1 MAQIRIP
8 ATVLKQKDKL
18 LYLFKMNSELLGK
31 ITYVTPRSKEN
42 PDELQRVYIEAR
54 AKDIGAW
61 LQEENSLLPNA
72 IVVDFKD
79 EVKIE
84 PTSDMDVV
92 TISFPDPDDAPDG
105 KGKIAYIL
113 DGQHRVK
120 GFEYSGSI
128 KFDLA
133 VIAVHNISENVRGKI
148 FLDINSKQVK
158 VKETLLLDLRAG
170 IQDLAPDDDRVYRVI
185 QGLNKHPQSPL
196 RDKIQF
202 LPEEKNKSVK
212 NTNLFK
218 HLKPHIANGGTLFK
232 KTTAEQIEI
241 LAAYFASFK
250 EVFADEWD
258 DSKNYILSR
267 NQGIELMCVVFKEIK
282 HLCDLNEGGGY
293 NKKSFKNQ
301 VSVLKGKSLEMRM
314 KDKPP
319 MVIPIDW
326 SVDTFGKMSNRGW
339 MAEIRKDLVNILT
352 Q

>member
-8 ATVLKQKDKL
+8 ATVLKQHDKL
-18 LYLFKMNSELLGK
+18 LYLFKTNSELLGK
-31 ITYVTPRSKEN
+31 ITYVTPRSKDN

-61 LQEENSLLPNA
+61 LQEETSLLPNS

-84 PTSDMDVV
+84 PTSDEDVV
-92 TISFPDPDDAPDG
+92 TISFPDPDDVPD
-105 KGKIAYIL
+105 GKIAYIL

-120 GFEYSGSI
+120 GFDYSGSV

-133 VIAVHNISENVRGKI
+133 VVAVHNLSASVRGKVFI
-148 FLDINSKQVK
+148 DINSKQVK
-158 VKETLLLDLRAG
+158 VNEQLLLDLKAELKHLT
-170 IQDLAPDDDRVYRVI
+170 QDDGRVYEVI
-185 QGLNKHPQSPL
+185 QGLNEHPQSPL

-202 LPEEKNKSVK
+202 LPEERNKSVK

-218 HLKPHIANGGTLFK
+218 HLKPHIANGGTLFR
-232 KTTAEQIEI
+232 KTTAEQTEI
-241 LAAYFASFK
+241 LAAYFASFR
-250 EVFADEWD
+250 EVFADAWD

-267 NQGIELMCVVFKEIK
+267 NQGIELMCAVFREIK
-282 HLCDLNEGGGY
+282 HLCDLHEGGGY
-293 NKKSFKNQ
+293 SKQSFKNQ

-319 MVIPIDW
+319 MVIPVDW
-326 SVDTFGKMSNRGW
+326 SVDTFGKMSNRAW